1 MRSAVAY
8 LSTKNLLHNLQII
21 KQIAPNSKII
31 AMVKANAYGHGLRS
45 TSLRLQ
51 HHLDFLGVAAIDE
64 ALQLRKVGVEIP
76 IVLMEGVFE
85 PEEISIAAIDN
96 FPIVFHNKQQIDW
109 LHSVDASILKPINAW
124 IKIDTGMGR
133 LGFSLLEAVDIYGD
147 LSTNGKIAKPIGIMS
162 HLACADDFSHKLNI
176 QQINNFNNFLKKPE
190 IIQHKNLKS
199 LYNSAGIF
207 NFSYEHYDVVR
218 PGLALYGVSPIVN
231 KSAQELNLKPVMTL
245 QTKII
250 AIKKLPKNSTVGYG
264 ARFTCPLDLNIAVIA
279 MGYGDGY
286 PRTAIDGMPV
296 LINGQR
302 CPIIGRVSM
311 DMSVVDL
318 KNCPDAKIGD
328 PVVLW
333 GNNLPIEEV
342 AKFTQNSVYDLL
354 TSMQNRVKFCWD

>member
-1 MRSAVAY
+1 
-8 LSTKNLLHNLQII
+8 
-21 KQIAPNSKII
+21 
-31 AMVKANAYGHGLRS
+31 
-45 TSLRLQ
+45 
-51 HHLDFLGVAAIDE
+51 
-64 ALQLRKVGVEIP
+64 
-76 IVLMEGVFE
+76 MEGVFE
-85 PEEISIAAIDN
+85 PEEISIAAKEN
-96 FPIVFHNKQQIDW
+96 FPVVFHSKQQIDW
-109 LHSVDASILKPINAW
+109 LHQYSANTHVFKPLHAW

-133 LGFSLLEAVDIYGD
+133 LGFG
-147 LSTNGKIAKPIGIMS
+147 LSEVSKVYEYLATNTHIAKPIGIMS
-162 HLACADDFSHKLNI
+162 HLACADDFSHRLNV
-176 QQINNFNNFLKKPE
+176 QQINSFNNFIKTPQ
-190 IIQHKNLKS
+190 IIKHKNLKS
-199 LYNSAGIF
+199 LCNSAGIF
-207 NFSYEHYDVVR
+207 NFPSEHYDVIR
-218 PGLALYGVSPIVN
+218 PGLALYGVSPILN
-231 KSAQELNLKPVMTL
+231 RSAQELGLKPVMTL